1 MTNSDS
7 KDSLAT
13 NEESTREK
21 LTKTESN
28 TTDSTT
34 AETMTYDSTTSE
46 STTTDKSLFY
56 VGVGASAG
64 GLEALRPFV
73 ANLPEADNLTYIIAQ
88 HMSPDHRSMMV
99 ELLSRATK
107 LKVHPVTNNL
117 KPEANTIYVVP
128 SNTDVTMAG
137 GKLHIS
143 KPSNTIGPKPSINRL
158 FISLADDCEEK
169 AIGII
174 LSGTGTDGAHGIK
187 AIKAAGGIT
196 IAQDPLSAK
205 YDSMPYAAMRI
216 GGADLV
222 LPSAEVALQLNL
234 LIRRINDTINK
245 EQDELPPSTMRGI
258 IRQIT
263 NHTGMDFT
271 NYKEATL
278 SRQIMR
284 RMMAKQL
291 PDIEEYGRY
300 LNENSQEL
308 QELAN
313 NFLICVTSFFRNPEA
328 FNAIRKELQAIIA
341 RKKPGDSIR
350 IWIPACATGEEVY
363 SIAIYLM
370 EDLQAKLADYR
381 IQIFATDM
389 NTDAIHTA
397 RSGVYPE
404 TALANVNDELIKKY
418 FTVQNG
424 AYIVEKNLK
433 DFVLFARQDLTQD
446 PPFVRLD
453 LICCRN
459 LLIYFKPELQE
470 KVMKVFHYALLERGV
485 LFLGS
490 SETIGKSVSLFAET
504 DRKHRIY
511 HKRDVLSPLLGNFSL
526 NRGLLS
532 TAANRF
538 NSDTPLESTPH
549 ANGIEQ
555 LFNLY
560 APPSVLITQDGEIL
574 EIFGDCTGFLSIR
587 KGKANFNLFTLIAQ
601 AFRPE
606 LRAFVHRVIKNQ
618 ESAYSLPAKLTINGE
633 ESTYR
638 MATHFASDQNKAAS
652 DLLLVSFEK
661 VVETKELMPDMNQ
674 TITAEMLSAKRVQ
687 ELEQELS
694 LNKENL
700 QTVIE
705 ELETANE
712 ELQSLNEEAQAGNE
726 ELQASNE
733 ELETANEELQASNE
747 ELTTINDELSARTL
761 ELSQSNND
769 ISNVLSSL
777 YKALLVID
785 TKLVVTRYN
794 ELALDFFDIPNDF
807 PGNLATIPTKVE
819 MPDLLKHVQKVLKTG
834 KYVEYEFEHKHT
846 RRFYLM
852 RLSPYI
858 NKLEAKSPITGV
870 VISISDDTEN
880 KENEEKLRLAASVFE
895 HSVEATMI
903 TDASNTI
910 IAVNPAF
917 TRITGYTEDEVVG
930 QTPNI
935 LSSGKQ
941 SEDFFQV
948 MWQKILTTGSWRG
961 EIQNKRKNGEIYTE
975 NLSINVMRDGKG
987 KITRYIAVFNDNSE
1001 AQKALKVIE
1010 HQASYDSLTGLPNRN
1025 LIQDRIDQQLVRS
1038 RRSGTFFAV
1047 MFLDLDDFKSIND
1060 SLGHS
1065 AGDQL
1070 IVEVGKRLN
1079 ALLRE
1084 EDTVGRLGGDEFIIL
1099 VNNFNNTDD
1108 IIGVANKILTEIR
1121 HPINVS
1127 GHTIHTAVS
1136 IGITVYPTD
1145 GDTTHSL
1152 MKNADT
1158 AMYES
1163 KQKGRN
1169 TYSFFTH
1176 KMQDRA
1182 NRRQWVM
1189 TELAAAPQNDQLR
1202 LYYQPIVDLKNMK
1215 IVAAE
1220 ALLRWDHPQKGS
1232 IPPEQFIPIAE
1243 KAGKITSLAE
1253 WVINTGLVH
1262 ATLFKE
1268 AFGNDFHTAINLS
1281 MAQFVSYSHMK
1292 WLIEKLNFAKVNI
1305 TVELTESLKLIDNPE
1320 YKSMLAS
1327 IKESGCQLALDDFGT
1342 GQSSLSYIK
1351 QIPVDIVKI
1360 DKSFIRDIAT
1370 DPADS
1375 ALILA
1380 ILQMAKAFDL
1390 TTIAEGIETREQ
1402 LAFLK
1407 ENECHSGQGFLFS
1420 EAMPFDD
1427 FAEFVRN
1434 FDSESFN

>member
-1 MTNSDS
+1 MATTEIQEAPPDS
-7 KDSLAT
+7 GAT
-13 NEESTREK
+13 ET
-21 LTKTESN
+21 TK
-28 TTDSTT
+28 
-34 AETMTYDSTTSE
+34 
-46 STTTDKSLFY
+46 KSLYY
-56 VGVGASAG
+56 VGIGASAG

-73 ANLPEADNLTYIIAQ
+73 ANLPEASNLTYIVAQ

-99 ELLSRATK
+99 ELLARATK
-107 LKVHPVTNNL
+107 LTVHPVTHNL
-117 KPEANTIYVVP
+117 EPKPNTIYVVP
-128 SNTDVTMAG
+128 SNTDVTVSA
-137 GKLHIS
+137 GKLQLS

-169 AIGII
+169 AIGIV
-174 LSGTGTDGAHGIK
+174 LSGTGSDGAHGIK

-196 IAQDPLSAK
+196 IAQDPHSAK
-205 YDSMPYAAMRI
+205 YDSMPVAAIRI

-222 LPSAEVALQLNL
+222 LPSAEVAAQLNS
-234 LIRRINDTINK
+234 LILRISDTI
-245 EQDELPPSTMRGI
+245 EREPEELPTSTMRGI

-278 SRQIMR
+278 ARQIKR

-291 PDIEEYGRY
+291 PNIEEYGRY
-300 LNENSQEL
+300 IKENSIEL

-313 NFLICVTSFFRNPEA
+313 NFLICVTSFFRNPDA
-328 FNAIRKELQAIIA
+328 FNAIRKELREIIA
-341 RKKPGDSIR
+341 RKKLGDSIR

-370 EDLQAKLADYR
+370 EDLAGHLRDYR

-397 RSGVYPE
+397 RTGVYPE
-404 TALANVNDELIKKY
+404 TGLTNVSDDLIKKY

-424 AYIVEKNLK
+424 TYIVDKRLK
-433 DFVLFARQDLTQD
+433 EFVLFARQDLTQD

-453 LICCRN
+453 MVCCRN

-470 KVMKVFHYALLERGV
+470 KVMKIFHYSLLEKGV

-490 SETIGKSVSLFAET
+490 SETIGKSVALFSEA
-504 DRKHRIY
+504 DRKNRIY
-511 HKRDVLSPLLGNFSL
+511 YKRDTITPHLGNFTRS
-526 NRGLLS
+526 RGMLS
-532 TAANRF
+532 TYGTGFKSGDNVVD
-538 NSDTPLESTPH
+538 SSPH
-549 ANGIEQ
+549 ATGIEQ
-555 LFNLY
+555 LFNIY
-560 APPSVLITQDGEIL
+560 APPSVLITQEGEIL
-574 EIFGDCTGFLSIR
+574 EIFGDCSGFLSIR

-606 LRAFVHRVIKNQ
+606 LRAFVHRVIKSR
-618 ESAYSLPAKLTINGE
+618 ESAYSLPTKLTINSE
-633 ESTYR
+633 EGIYR
-638 MATHFASDQNKAAS
+638 MATHYASDQNKAAS
-652 DLLLVSFEK
+652 DLLIVSFEK
-661 VVETKELMPDMNQ
+661 VIEAKEPMPDS
-674 TITAEMLSAKRVQ
+674 AEMATADALAANRVN
-687 ELEQELS
+687 ELEQELMV
-694 LNKENL
+694 NKENL

-712 ELQSLNEEAQAGNE
+712 ELQSLNEE
-726 ELQASNE
+726 
-733 ELETANEELQASNE
+733 LQASNE
-747 ELTTINDELSARTL
+747 ELTTINDELSARTF

-769 ISNVLSSL
+769 ITNVLSSL
-777 YKALLVID
+777 IKALLVID
-785 TKLVVTRYN
+785 TKLVVTRFN
-794 ELALDFFDIPNDF
+794 KLALDFFDIPSDL
-807 PGNLATIPTKVE
+807 PGNLATIPTKVD

-834 KYVEYEFEHKHT
+834 KLVEYEFEDKLT

-858 NKLEAKSPITGV
+858 NNIETASPITGV
-870 VISISDDTEN
+870 VISIVDDTEK

-903 TDASNTI
+903 TDATNHI

-917 TRITGYTEDEVVG
+917 TRITGYSEAEVVG
-930 QTPNI
+930 KTPNI
-935 LSSGKQ
+935 LNSGRQ
-941 SEDFFQV
+941 SEDFFHV
-948 MWQKILTTGSWRG
+948 MWQKIMTTGNWRG
-961 EIQNKRKNGEIYTE
+961 EIQNRRKNGEIFTE

-1025 LIQDRIDQQLVRS
+1025 LIQDRIDQQLLRS
-1038 RRSGTFFAV
+1038 RRSGAYFAV

-1070 IVEVGKRLN
+1070 IIEVGKRLN

-1099 VNNFNNTDD
+1099 VNNFKNTDD
-1108 IIGVANKILTEIR
+1108 IVGVANKILTEIR
-1121 HPINVS
+1121 NPIVIS

-1136 IGITVYPTD
+1136 IGITVYPSD
-1145 GDTTHSL
+1145 GDSTHSL

-1189 TELAAAPQNDQLR
+1189 TELAVAPQNNQLE
-1202 LYYQPIVDLKNMK
+1202 LHYQPIINLQTRK

-1220 ALLRWDHPQKGS
+1220 ALLRWDHPQKGAIS
-1232 IPPEQFIPIAE
+1232 PEQFIPIAE
-1243 KAGKITSLAE
+1243 KAGKITKLAE
-1253 WVINTGLVH
+1253 WVVNTGLEH
-1262 ATLFKE
+1262 AQAFKNN
-1268 AFGNDFHTAINLS
+1268 FGEDFYTAINLS

-1292 WLIEKLNFAKVNI
+1292 WLVEQLNFAKVNI
-1305 TVELTESLKLIDNPE
+1305 TIELTESLRLIDNPE
-1320 YKSMLAS
+1320 YMSMLSS

-1360 DKSFIRDIAT
+1360 DKSFVRDLAT

-1380 ILQMAKAFDL
+1380 ILQMAKAFNL
-1390 TTIAEGIETREQ
+1390 TTIAEGIETRDQ
-1402 LAFLK
+1402 LKFLQT
-1407 ENECHSGQGFLFS
+1407 NGCHSGQGFLFS
-1420 EAMPFDD
+1420 KALPIDKFVK
-1427 FAEFVRN
+1427 FAAG
-1434 FDSESFN
+1434 FDSDSLLFKDA

>member
-1 MTNSDS
+1 MDTS
-7 KDSLAT
+7 KPKKNNESKHENEIEVQDEGEGKNTKSVADTSL
-13 NEESTREK
+13 
-21 LTKTESN
+21 
-28 TTDSTT
+28 
-34 AETMTYDSTTSE
+34 Y
-46 STTTDKSLFY
+46 Y
-56 VGVGASAG
+56 VGIGASAG

-73 ANLPEADNLTYIIAQ
+73 ANLPESANLTYIVAQ

-99 ELLSRATK
+99 ELLARATK
-107 LKVHPVTNNL
+107 LKVQPVKHNQAP
-117 KPEANTIYVVP
+117 KANTIHVVP
-128 SNTDVTMAG
+128 ANTDVTISG
-137 GKLHIS
+137 GKLRLS
-143 KPSNTIGPKPSINRL
+143 TPSNTIGPKPSINRL

-169 AIGII
+169 SIGIV
-174 LSGTGTDGAHGIK
+174 LSGTGSDGAHGIK

-196 IAQDPLSAK
+196 IAQDPHSAK
-205 YDSMPYAAMRI
+205 YDSMPVAAIRI

-222 LPSAEVALQLNL
+222 LPSAEAGAQLTS
-234 LIRRINDTINK
+234 LISRISATINND
-245 EQDELPPSTMRGI
+245 QDELPPSTMRGI

-263 NHTGMDFT
+263 THTGMDFT

-284 RMMAKQL
+284 RMMAKQI
-291 PDIEEYGRY
+291 PDIEEYGIY
-300 LNENSQEL
+300 LKNNVQEL
-308 QELAN
+308 KELAS

-328 FNAIRKELQAIIA
+328 FNAVRKELQKVIA
-341 RKKPGDSIR
+341 KKQPGDNIR

-363 SIAIYLM
+363 SIAIFLM
-370 EDLQAKLADYR
+370 EDLANRMRDFR

-397 RSGVYPE
+397 RAGVYPA

-418 FTVQNG
+418 FSVQNG
-424 AYIVEKNLK
+424 VYVVNNKLK
-433 DFVLFARQDLTQD
+433 EIVLFARQDITQD

-453 LICCRN
+453 LVCCRN

-470 KVMKVFHYALLERGV
+470 KVMKIFHYSLQDNGL
-485 LFLGS
+485 LFLGN
-490 SETIGKSVSLFAET
+490 SESIGRSAALFSEA
-504 DRKHRIY
+504 DRKNKIY
-511 HKRDVLSPLLGNFSL
+511 YKRNTISPLLGSFG
-526 NRGLLS
+526 RGRGMLS
-532 TAANRF
+532 TFGTGFKAKEAAVEA
-538 NSDTPLESTPH
+538 SPH
-549 ANGIEQ
+549 TNGVEQ
-555 LFNLY
+555 LFNIY
-560 APPSVLITQDGEIL
+560 APPSVLITHDGEIL
-574 EIFGDCTGFLSIR
+574 EIFGDCSGFLSIR

-601 AFRPE
+601 TFRSE
-606 LRAFVHRVIKNQ
+606 LRAFVHRVARSHK
-618 ESAYSLPAKLTINGE
+618 SAYSMPAKLTIAGNEGL
-633 ESTYR
+633 YR
-638 MATHFASDQNKAAS
+638 LATHYASDQNKADS
-652 DLLLVSFEK
+652 DLLIVSFEK
-661 VVETKELMPDMNQ
+661 INEPESKSLHDSQQLPADELAAQ
-674 TITAEMLSAKRVQ
+674 RIQ
-687 ELEQELS
+687 ELEQELM
-694 LNKENL
+694 LNRENL

-769 ISNVLSSL
+769 ITNVLSSL
-777 YKALLVID
+777 FKALLVID
-785 TKLVVTRYN
+785 TKLMVTRFN
-794 ELALDFFDIPNDF
+794 EKALEFFDIPSDL
-807 PGNLATIPTKVE
+807 PANLATLATRVD
-819 MPDLLKHVQKVLKTG
+819 MPDLLKHVQKVLKSG
-834 KYVEYEFEHKHT
+834 GLAQYEFENKQD
-846 RRFYLM
+846 RRSYLM

-858 NKLEAKSPITGV
+858 NKLANEKKITGV
-870 VISISDDTEN
+870 VISIADDTEN
-880 KENEEKLRLAASVFE
+880 KEKEEKLRLAASVFE

-903 TDASNTI
+903 TDDSNII

-917 TRITGYTEDEVVG
+917 TRITGYTEEEVIG
-930 QTPNI
+930 KTPNI
-935 LSSGKQ
+935 LNSGKQ
-941 SEDFFQV
+941 TEDFFQV
-948 MWQKILTTGSWRG
+948 MWQKILTTGSWKG

-975 NLSINVMRDGKG
+975 NLSINVMRDSKG
-987 KITRYIAVFNDNSE
+987 KITRHIAVFNDNTE

-1025 LIQDRIDQQLVRS
+1025 LIQDRIDQQLLRS
-1038 RRSGTFFAV
+1038 RRSGAFFAV

-1060 SLGHS
+1060 SLGHT

-1070 IVEVGKRLN
+1070 IVKVGERLSG
-1079 ALLRE
+1079 LLRQ

-1099 VNNFNNTDD
+1099 VNNFTNSDD

-1121 HPINVS
+1121 KPINIAD
-1127 GHTIHTAVS
+1127 HTIHTAVS

-1169 TYSFFTH
+1169 TYSFFTN

-1189 TELAAAPQNDQLR
+1189 SELAVAPQNNQLQ
-1202 LYYQPIVDLKNMK
+1202 LHYQPIIDLKTMK
-1215 IVAAE
+1215 IIAAE
-1220 ALLRWDHPQKGS
+1220 ALIRWNHPQKGV

-1243 KAGKITSLAE
+1243 KAGKITELAE
-1253 WVINTGLVH
+1253 WVVSTGLQH
-1262 ATLFKE
+1262 AQTFKE
-1268 AFGNDFHTAINLS
+1268 KFGDDFHTAINLS

-1292 WLIEKLNFAKVNI
+1292 WLVEQLNFAKVNI
-1305 TVELTESLKLIDNPE
+1305 TIELTESLKLIDNPE
-1320 YKSMLAS
+1320 YKTMLNS
-1327 IKESGCQLALDDFGT
+1327 IKQTGCQLALDDFGT

-1360 DKSFIRDIAT
+1360 DQSFVRDIAT

-1380 ILQMAKAFDL
+1380 ILQMAKAFNI
-1390 TTIAEGIETREQ
+1390 TTVAEGIETREQ

-1407 ENECHSGQGFLFS
+1407 QNGCHSGQGFLFS
-1420 EAMPFDD
+1420 KALPFEK
-1427 FAEFVRN
+1427 FQEFVHN
-1434 FDSESFN
+1434 FDGELLPDLVH